1 VIAVQNPLASLTGD
15 VETTKR
21 VIDAQTGPVVVV
33 GHSYGRAVITEA
45 AAGNPNVK
53 ALVYVAAFAPE
64 VGEPIGAYGDKY
76 PTGLGA
82 GLRPDAAGFLYI
94 DRAQFHDL
102 FAADVPKAETDVA
115 AATQKPIIGS
125 VFGASVQQAA
135 WKTIPSFY
143 LVTQDDKAINPE
155 LERFYAKRMGATVT
169 EVKSS
174 HVPFLSHPLVV
185 ARFIEQ
191 AASAAARWRGM
202 SDSIN
207 HDRRGFL
214 GTAAAAIMAL
224 RFGPSSLTSET
235 SMSFDSLKQIDA
247 SVLNPSSGAARGR
260 LPGGCAPAKMKRNVE
275 ANAVLASACRLPVS
289 RPCGSPEGVA

>member
-1 VIAVQNPLASLTGD
+1 MRHTLASLSLVGLMVAGIAGGLRAQTSPAKPTIVLVHGAFADGSSWERVIPILQRDGYKVIAVQNPLASLAGD

-21 VIDAQTGPVVVV
+21 VIDAQTGLVVVV
-33 GHSYGRAVITEA
+33 GHSYGGAVITEA

-115 AATQKPIIGS
+115 AATQKPIIGN

-191 AASAAARWRGM
+191 AASAAAR
-202 SDSIN
+202 
-207 HDRRGFL
+207 
-214 GTAAAAIMAL
+214 
-224 RFGPSSLTSET
+224 
-235 SMSFDSLKQIDA
+235 
-247 SVLNPSSGAARGR
+247 
-260 LPGGCAPAKMKRNVE
+260 
-275 ANAVLASACRLPVS
+275 
-289 RPCGSPEGVA
+289 